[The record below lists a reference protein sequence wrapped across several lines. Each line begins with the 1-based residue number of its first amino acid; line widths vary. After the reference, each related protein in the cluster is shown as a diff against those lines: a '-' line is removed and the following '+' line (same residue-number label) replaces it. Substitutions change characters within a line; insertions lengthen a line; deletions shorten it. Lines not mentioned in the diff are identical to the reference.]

1 MGPFNIFIV
10 RAILG
15 VAIAVVLARVFH
27 PEFDLATVILLG
39 VLLVGLA
46 YLLEYFRKRKS
57 NQ

>member
-1 MGPFNIFIV
+1 VGPFNIFMI

-15 VAIAVVLARVFH
+15 GAIAVVLARVFH
-27 PEFDLATVILLG
+27 PEFDLVTVILLG

-57 NQ
+57 NR